1 MRAADGGH
9 TDIVKTLVKYKA
21 NVNDKNNEGKV
32 GINSRRVEE
41 GETCMFMIINISFLN
56 LTACFIF

>member
-32 GINSRRVEE
+32 GMSSRRVEE
-41 GETCMFMIINISFLN
+41 GETCMLMIKNI
-56 LTACFIF
+56 